1 MSLFLQ
7 QKNLMHHPGLPD
19 SLRSILLIFA
29 LSFLGISLRG
39 QETEEKFFPYLYLN
53 GNLQLGVPLQIFKD
67 VGQQGGYGGGGL
79 FLVQLGPRP
88 IFAGLEASMQRF
100 DSEQIDFEETINGFV
115 EQFRQTT
122 KNNVLLAH
130 LVLRAQPWDNS
141 LFRPYLDGLFGVKDL
156 YTRTTVE
163 NLETEDTES
172 NTDFKD
178 WTLSYGFALGVQ
190 LGVFR
195 NKAVTIDIRC
205 SYLTGNSSSFYV
217 RRPDA
222 TGPFFIPLDA
232 FEIRQAPPA
241 MFIPQIGVTVDLSTV
256 EYY

>member
-1 MSLFLQ
+1 MLYQALL
-7 QKNLMHHPGLPD
+7 N
-19 SLRSILLIFA
+19 SLRYGFPIFA
-29 LSFLGISLRG
+29 LLLLAISLRG

-67 VGQQGGYGGGGL
+67 VGQQGSYGGGGL

-88 IFAGLEASMQRF
+88 VFAGLEASMQRF
-100 DSEQIDFEETINGFV
+100 DSEQINFEETINGFI
-115 EQFRQTT
+115 EQFEQTT
-122 KNNVLLAH
+122 KNNVFLAH
-130 LVLRAQPWDNS
+130 LVVRAQPWDNS
-141 LFRPYLDGLFGVKDL
+141 LFRPYLDGLFGMKNL

-163 NLETEDTES
+163 NVETEDTES
-172 NTDFKD
+172 NTDLKD
-178 WTLSYGFALGVQ
+178 WTLSYGVALGVQ
-190 LGVFR
+190 LGLFR

-232 FEIRQAPPA
+232 FERRQAPPA
-241 MFIPQIGVTVDLSTV
+241 MLIPQIGVTVDLSTV
-256 EYY
+256 DYY